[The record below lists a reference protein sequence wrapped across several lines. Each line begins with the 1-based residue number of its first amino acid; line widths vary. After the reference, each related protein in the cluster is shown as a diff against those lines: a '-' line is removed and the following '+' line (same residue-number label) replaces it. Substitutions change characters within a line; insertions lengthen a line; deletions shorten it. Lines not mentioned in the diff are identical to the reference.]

1 MSFFDMLG
9 VSAEFLTNLRRKRQA
24 EGIARTKQQGVYT
37 GGKRL
42 IEREEVVAL
51 IGQGLSRA
59 AIARQLGVS
68 RRQTYRIHNDLANRA
83 AK

>member
-1 MSFFDMLG
+1 MSLLDMLG
-9 VSAEFLTNLRRKRQA
+9 VFAEFLTNLRRKRQA
-24 EGIARTKQQGVYT
+24 EGIAHTKQQGVYT
-37 GGKRL
+37 SGKRF

-68 RRQTYRIHNDLANRA
+68 RWQTYPIHNDLANRA